1 MVVLP
6 VPGSPP
12 KIINI
17 LIPLILQIILILPMF
32 DQYGP
37 VLRYVRSAATM
48 FKLENLLSDFHIHP
62 DIHLRITLGIITGII
77 DWASARASFAE
88 EDFSPLELDE
98 WSNESKLK

>member
-1 MVVLP
+1 ML
-6 VPGSPP
+6 
-12 KIINI
+12 
-17 LIPLILQIILILPMF
+17 LIILAYYIIRSHYLQ
-32 DQYGP
+32 DEVLGP

>member
-1 MVVLP
+1 MATFFEMVVLP

-62 DIHLRITLGIITGII
+62 DIHLRITL
-77 DWASARASFAE
+77 SKFQR
-88 EDFSPLELDE
+88 LDVMME
-98 WSNESKLK
+98 HGMK